1 MLAAK
6 SGSLIK
12 GSIYGL
18 MYGLGLILSPTLIAG
33 ILLLVSKVVKVEA
46 KGFIPYLQ
54 GISVLLM
61 VIMGIKIIMA

>member
-1 MLAAK
+1 
-6 SGSLIK
+6 
-12 GSIYGL
+12 
-18 MYGLGLILSPTLIAG
+18 MYGLGLILSPTFIASG
-33 ILLLVSKVVKVEA
+33 ILSLVSKVLKVEA

>member
-1 MLAAK
+1 
-6 SGSLIK
+6 
-12 GSIYGL
+12 